1 MQHCVVMGEKFLDCG
16 IDKRCHIQSILKYT
30 GKKFCLDR
38 VSNSQPPGHEPDTL
52 TTDKEIKK

>member
-38 VSNSQPPGHEPDTL
+38 PGHEPDML